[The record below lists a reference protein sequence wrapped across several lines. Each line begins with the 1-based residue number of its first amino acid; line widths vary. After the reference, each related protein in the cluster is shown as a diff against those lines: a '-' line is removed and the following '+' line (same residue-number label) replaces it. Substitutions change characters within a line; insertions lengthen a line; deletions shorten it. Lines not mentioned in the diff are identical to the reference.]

1 MHHHTDTSE
10 ILLRGVGATLESWA
24 SKLIGEPAPLHWI
37 LRMTLAETGLDG
49 SSVDAVVASI
59 PDDIRKDVVKQFRLT
74 CEYWDDVRYA
84 TLEPITQVWG
94 VIVNGLRVAANSSR
108 ATEGQ
113 KRIFNF
119 SPTDLLTFFRAA
131 RDRMEVADELYHVFK
146 AMPAPECQA
155 LAALLNVHID
165 ARLDEETMCRL
176 VRLLD
181 HEGPMSEEEQAD
193 LASLAATH
201 LVNAAFTGVRLD
213 A

>member
-10 ILLRGVGATLESWA
+10 ILLRGIRQTLESWA
-24 SKLIGEPAPLHWI
+24 TKLNGEPAPLHWI

-49 SSVDAVVASI
+49 NGAASVSPNV
-59 PDDIRKDVVKQFRLT
+59 PEGIRDDVVKQFRLT

-84 TLEPITQVWG
+84 SLEPITQVWG
-94 VIVNGLRVAANSSR
+94 VIVNGLRVAADSSR
-108 ATEGQ
+108 ATAGQ
-113 KRIFNF
+113 KRIFQF
-119 SPTDLLTFFRAA
+119 SATDLVTFFRAA

-155 LAALLNVHID
+155 LAALLNVHVD

-193 LASLAATH
+193 LASLSATH
-201 LVNAAFTGVRLD
+201 LVNAAFTGLRLD